1 MSTVDQLS
9 LSSCK
14 VICLC
19 DKYYAKV
26 STAEPVALFLSLL
39 MMTLT
44 IIMCSSISNPN
55 FLLQRPF
62 AHGTESCIES
72 SAFLKSFAL
81 FIFLIKK
88 VAVLTTQCLL
98 YHGHYDC
105 VQTCKQPLARQE
117 FGWVS
122 SLFCYICP

>member
-9 LSSCK
+9 LSSSK

-26 STAEPVALFLSLL
+26 STAEPVALFLLLL

-62 AHGTESCIES
+62 SHGTESCIEN

-81 FIFLIKK
+81 FIFLIQKS
-88 VAVLTTQCLL
+88 
-98 YHGHYDC
+98 
-105 VQTCKQPLARQE
+105 
-117 FGWVS
+117 GWSDNSVS
-122 SLFCYICP
+122 TVS